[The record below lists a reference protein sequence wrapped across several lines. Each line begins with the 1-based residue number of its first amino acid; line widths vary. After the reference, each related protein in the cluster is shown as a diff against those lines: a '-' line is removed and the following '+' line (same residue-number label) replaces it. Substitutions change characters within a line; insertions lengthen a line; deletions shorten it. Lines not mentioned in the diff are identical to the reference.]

1 MFSRQ
6 LLRSAALRHSIP
18 SARGAVGQYAR
29 SGVQLGRTQLYS
41 TFNAAEQ
48 PRIRIGSEAPNF
60 VADTTEGK
68 IDFHEY
74 IGNQWIVLF
83 SHPADFT
90 PVCTTELGA
99 FARLAPEFS
108 ERGAKLIGLSTE
120 GVESHKA
127 WIKDIEDVTSGGA
140 KFTYPIIADADR
152 KVAFLYDMCSASDFE
167 NIGKGMVPTVRSVF
181 IIDPAKKVRLI
192 MTYPASTGRNSSEV
206 LRVLDALQLADKDGI
221 ATPIDWSVGED
232 VIIPPS
238 VSDEDAKTKFGDF
251 TMLKSYLRTTKSSS

>member
-6 LLRSAALRHSIP
+6 LLRSISLRNTIP
-18 SARGAVGQYAR
+18 TSRNVVGQYAR
-29 SGVQLGRTQLYS
+29 TGVQLTRAQFYS
-41 TFNAAEQ
+41 SFKQEEQ

-60 VADTTEGK
+60 VAETTEGK

-74 IGNQWIVLF
+74 IGNKWVVLF

-99 FARLAPEFS
+99 FARLEPEFTK
-108 ERGAKLIGLSTE
+108 RDVKLIGLSTE
-120 GVESHKA
+120 GVQSHKD

-152 KVAFLYDMCSASDFE
+152 KVAFLYDMCSAEDFN

-181 IIDPAKKVRLI
+181 VVDPAKKVRLI
-192 MTYPASTGRNSSEV
+192 MTYPASTGRNSAEV
-206 LRVLDALQLADKDGI
+206 LRVVDALQLADKKGI
-221 ATPIDWSVGED
+221 ATPIDWSVGDD
-232 VIIPPS
+232 VIIPPT
-238 VSDEDAKTKFGDF
+238 VSNEDAKAKFGDF
-251 TMLKSYLRTTKSSS
+251 KTLKPYLRTTKAN

>member
-6 LLRSAALRHSIP
+6 LLRSISLRNSIP
-18 SARGAVGQYAR
+18 TTRIALSQYAR
-29 SGVQLGRTQLYS
+29 SSVQLSRAQLYS
-41 TFNAAEQ
+41 TFKAEEQ

-60 VADTTEGK
+60 TADTTEGK

-108 ERGAKLIGLSTE
+108 KRDVKLIGLSTE

-140 KFTYPIIADADR
+140 KFSYPIIADADR
-152 KVAFLYDMCSASDFE
+152 KVAFLYDMCSESDFQ

-206 LRVLDALQLADKDGI
+206 LRVIDALQLADKKGI

-232 VIIPPS
+232 VIIPPT
-238 VSDEDAKTKFGDF
+238 VSNEDAKAKFGDF
-251 TMLKSYLRTTKSSS
+251 KTLKPYLRTTKSS